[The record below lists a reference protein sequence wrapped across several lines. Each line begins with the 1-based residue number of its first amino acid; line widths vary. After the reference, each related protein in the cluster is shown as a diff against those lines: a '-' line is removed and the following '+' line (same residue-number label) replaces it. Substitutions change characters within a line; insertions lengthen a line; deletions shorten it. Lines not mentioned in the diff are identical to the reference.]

1 MTKNPSKAALD
12 GDTYWVVEPEQ
23 LQCLAS
29 PVRGDI
35 IDHLVGRGPMAIKQI
50 ASSLGRQPSSIY
62 YHIEKLLEVGLIEE
76 AGRQVVNRRTEILY
90 KTPGKKMRVK
100 KALADMANR
109 DVITQTAF
117 GLLRQSQRD
126 FERGYERASMKIDGD
141 ERNMGFFRLV
151 NRPSPESLAEINGY
165 LERIA
170 EILWQERDESQ
181 PLVAFAWTMAPLDDG
196 AEDG

>member
-1 MTKNPSKAALD
+1 MTKKTDATSLD
-12 GDTYWVVEPEQ
+12 GDTYWVIKPDQ
-23 LQCLAS
+23 LQCLTS
-29 PVRGDI
+29 PIRGDI

-50 ASSLGRQPSSIY
+50 AASLGRQPSSIY

-100 KALADMANR
+100 KALANPDNR
-109 DVITQTAF
+109 DVITQTVF

-126 FERGYERASMKIDGD
+126 FERGYERSSMKIDGD
-141 ERNMGFFRLV
+141 DRNMGFFRLV

-170 EILWQERDESQ
+170 EILWSERDEAQ
-181 PLVAFAWTMAPLDDG
+181 PLVAFAWTMSPLDDG
-196 AEDG
+196 AGED